1 MTGIRDTQPELIQ
14 MLPGRKGH
22 FRFESGHHSDLW
34 LDLELLCLHPEPIQR
49 FAEELSSRI
58 AAYDPEGVC
67 GPLVEGAF
75 VALLVASRLAVPFFY
90 AERTEVVRS
99 DWQFPYDY
107 RIPGA
112 QRSEV
117 RGRRIAIVNDVIS
130 AGSAVRGT
138 FADLQACGAKI
149 VAIGCLLLLG
159 SGALQFASEKEVPLE
174 RLAALPGTL
183 WTPSEC
189 PLCARGVPISNE

>member
-1 MTGIRDTQPELIQ
+1 

-22 FRFESGHHSDLW
+22 FQFESGHHSDLW